1 MTAGERPVDD
11 SGFRKITFEEALD
24 ERGQFVFTGEGDS
37 MLPMLRGKRDLLVIV
52 KRPLDENGKPIRLK
66 KYDVVF
72 YKRGGKYITHRIL
85 RVLPTGEKRPRRMT
99 RQGLKTVT
107 GDYVIAGDHNAF
119 REYDVK
125 EEQIL
130 GVLTAFIRDGREIS
144 TNDWRYRI
152 YVHVWC
158 DCFPIRAVVLRVKGR
173 LRGLRRRL

>member
-1 MTAGERPVDD
+1 MDD

-130 GVLTAFIRDGREIS
+130 YPGRTGDLDE
-144 TNDWRYRI
+144 RL
-152 YVHVWC
+152 
-158 DCFPIRAVVLRVKGR
+158 AVSDLRPCVVR
-173 LRGLRRRL
+173 LLPHPGGGAAGEGEAAGLAAEAVNFGYG